1 MKQKPHDPVQSPA
14 YYTDGR
20 YETVEA
26 IEAWGLDHHA
36 GDALAYISR
45 AGKKSPDT
53 YRLDLQKALW
63 YIDRILAE
71 PRLRDIDPQDVTLM
85 AFACVERSHKNI
97 CVLLKLPGCRANFGS
112 LGNIRTIK
120 KDLPRQVFLCV

>member
-1 MKQKPHDPVQSPA
+1 MKQNPHDPVQSPA

-45 AGKKSPDT
+45 AGKKIARHVSP
-53 YRLDLQKALW
+53 
-63 YIDRILAE
+63 
-71 PRLRDIDPQDVTLM
+71 
-85 AFACVERSHKNI
+85 
-97 CVLLKLPGCRANFGS
+97 
-112 LGNIRTIK
+112 
-120 KDLPRQVFLCV
+120 